1 MLMIYNQ
8 KMRYRAEHSQ
18 NFVDFSLQNRA
29 PVRSVPKI
37 LGKIVPV
44 RSILNFW
51 LNFRSKSRSRVEHP
65 HILVELSLYNYT
77 RMYLHAY
84 MHTSDCPQRLS

>member
-18 NFVDFSLQNRA
+18 NFVDFSLENRA

-44 RSILNFW
+44 WSILKFL

-65 HILVELSLYNYT
+65 HILVELSLYAYVFACV
-77 RMYLHAY
+77 HAY
-84 MHTSDCPQRLS
+84 I